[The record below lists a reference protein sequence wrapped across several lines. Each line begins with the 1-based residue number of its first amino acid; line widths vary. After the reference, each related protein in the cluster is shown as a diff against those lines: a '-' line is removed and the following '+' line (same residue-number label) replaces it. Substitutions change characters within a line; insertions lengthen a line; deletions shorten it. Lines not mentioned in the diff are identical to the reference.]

1 MKRGT
6 RFPLGQLDYF
16 MRDTKAALGE
26 QQETMPSRFITHARV
41 GPSRLSTRS
50 NPAAAP
56 EGGGGRVCL
65 AEASCREERV
75 CCAAAERAHPPQRGA

>member
-1 MKRGT
+1 
-6 RFPLGQLDYF
+6 

-41 GPSRLSTRS
+41 GPSRLATRS

-56 EGGGGRVCL
+56 EGGGGGGL
-65 AEASCREERV
+65 SC
-75 CCAAAERAHPPQRGA
+75 